1 MSSFIKFLSVR
12 PPGKYFIFIPLGY
25 TLFLQTL
32 TGFPKPASL
41 KRLDANELF
50 IRFSEELFDYPFWLQ
65 DLSHLPLF
73 FILGWLWSW
82 QLGPIKHA
90 MGILTNK
97 ASLFS
102 IFYAIANEMVQ
113 AFIPDRFPSSGDLI
127 MNLFGVSLG
136 LYLHSRQFQK
146 ITSKSFQTQRT

>member
-1 MSSFIKFLSVR
+1 MSSFIKFWSIR
-12 PPGKYFIFIPLGY
+12 PPGNYFILIPLGY

-32 TGFPKPASL
+32 TGFPKPDSL
-41 KRLDANELF
+41 KNLDANELF

-73 FILGWLWSW
+73 FILAWLWSW
-82 QLGPIKHA
+82 QLGPIKCA
-90 MGILTNK
+90 TAILTNK

-102 IFYAIANEMVQ
+102 VFYAIANEMAQ

-127 MNLFGVSLG
+127 MNLLGVTLG
-136 LYLHSRQFQK
+136 LYLHSMQFRK
-146 ITSKSFQTQRT
+146 ITLKNSQTLKI

>member
-12 PPGKYFIFIPLGY
+12 PLGKYFIFIPLGY

-97 ASLFS
+97 SSLFS
-102 IFYAIANEMVQ
+102 IFYGRV
-113 AFIPDRFPSSGDLI
+113 FLPCRPLRCC
-127 MNLFGVSLG
+127 NL
-136 LYLHSRQFQK
+136 SRH
-146 ITSKSFQTQRT
+146 